1 MATFAE
7 LVADVITLT
16 KRPDLVDDT
25 KLAVKVATLK
35 MHQMDF
41 FYKDIYETG
50 ISFSA
55 DSYAQQLD
63 YKALLP
69 RFRSLKYLRK
79 SDSTGTAGAFLV
91 VLTPAEVIDTYGT
104 ERTDICYAAGA
115 IIQIKSSTSFQY
127 AILGAYLN
135 PDITESGFNSWIAQ
149 DHPYAI
155 VYEAAITIFKTI
167 GYDEQATTYG
177 KLALE
182 QAKMIKM
189 SNIQLEGY

>member
-7 LVADVITLT
+7 LVSDVITLT

-41 FYKDIYETG
+41 LYKDIYETG
-50 ISFSA
+50 ISFSSE
-55 DSYAQQLD
+55 SYVQQLD
-63 YKALLP
+63 YKTLLP

-79 SDSTGTAGAFLV
+79 ADSTGVAGAFFG
-91 VLTPAEVIDTYGT
+91 VLTPAEVIDAYGI
-104 ERTDICYAAGA
+104 ERADICYAAGS

-135 PDITESGFNSWIAQ
+135 PDITEAGYNSWIAQ

-167 GYDEQATTYG
+167 GYDEQAVTYG

>member
-16 KRPDLVDDT
+16 KRPDLIDDT

-127 AILGAYLN
+127 ALLGAYLN
-135 PDITESGFNSWIAQ
+135 PDITESGYNSWIAQ